1 MNNFGIKPDSR
12 WTLKKFSNR
21 PDIIVSRVNIY
32 SRIVYWSYVDEN
44 RLNES
49 KIDYFLESY
58 KQIS

>member
-1 MNNFGIKPDSR
+1 MNDFGIKPDSR
-12 WTLKKFSNR
+12 WKLKELSNR

-32 SRIVYWSYVDEN
+32 SHIVYWSYDGES

-49 KIDYFLESY
+49 KIDYFLETY